1 MSNKITTLECT
12 KRCFV
17 YENGNSIPF
26 SEIENEIKSRTRNIE
41 IDVYEYID
49 EKNPLLEPI
58 VFIQAS
64 YNGYKFRETIEKEE
78 IGKDNPNGYYD
89 YLAKHLA
96 YAFGNKYFLKGLDEE
111 WK

>member
-41 IDVYEYID
+41 IDVYENNRRNK
-49 EKNPLLEPI
+49 KN
-58 VFIQAS
+58 
-64 YNGYKFRETIEKEE
+64 T
-78 IGKDNPNGYYD
+78 
-89 YLAKHLA
+89 
-96 YAFGNKYFLKGLDEE
+96 
-111 WK
+111 